1 MDLIVKNGTIVT
13 ASESYIADIG
23 IKDGKIQAIG
33 KLTPDNDTRII
44 DATKKFVMPG
54 FIDAH
59 VHLSLPFSG
68 TISADTF
75 ETGTRA

>member
-33 KLTPDNDTRII
+33 KLTPDNDNRCN
-44 DATKKFVMPG
+44 
-54 FIDAH
+54 
-59 VHLSLPFSG
+59 
-68 TISADTF
+68 
-75 ETGTRA
+75 